1 MVRHAV
7 MSLYSNTTSFVAIT
21 GTLFDTSFHNP
32 VTLQELLVRYNPLHD
47 QTEAERVKATA
58 RRVGL
63 DVPVEYLPNAGKEE
77 EVDTRSSRQR
87 ADDYKGKTGPLPP
100 PDLDA

>member
-1 MVRHAV
+1 M
-7 MSLYSNTTSFVAIT
+7 
-21 GTLFDTSFHNP
+21 
-32 VTLQELLVRYNPLHD
+32 QELLVRYNPLHD

-77 EVDTRSSRQR
+77 EMDTRSSRQR